1 VRTSALAAA
10 LLAILA
16 APLGAQNVHDVAAYF
31 GTALTSGIE
40 PPGVEQPM
48 LGDNVNVWTLNP
60 FYSHQSAS
68 YWGSSDPF
76 GAFGV
81 NAFGGSVS
89 TSILAGRVGIEAMG
103 GYLSFSC
110 GSRCTG
116 GFTGGGSALL
126 RVLHA
131 PLPFISGSRVTV
143 SLRSAA
149 AGSATDGNY
158 VKYVSA
164 TAGLPIAISAPA
176 STYRI
181 VGFLTPGIT
190 WASVKAPGFIMPP
203 SRPDTISQI
212 IGGGSYQHD
221 GGSGMLSGGLGLAP
235 STSGLGMSLGFQRIF
250 VRRARTQF
258 GATLTYKLSGRSN
271 R

>member
-1 VRTSALAAA
+1 
-10 LLAILA
+10 
-16 APLGAQNVHDVAAYF
+16 
-31 GTALTSGIE
+31 
-40 PPGVEQPM
+40 
-48 LGDNVNVWTLNP
+48 
-60 FYSHQSAS
+60 
-68 YWGSSDPF
+68 
-76 GAFGV
+76 
-81 NAFGGSVS
+81 
-89 TSILAGRVGIEAMG
+89 
-103 GYLSFSC
+103 
-110 GSRCTG
+110 
-116 GFTGGGSALL
+116 
-126 RVLHA
+126 
-131 PLPFISGSRVTV
+131 LPFISGSRVTV

-149 AGSATDGNY
+149 AGSGTDGNY

-176 STYRI
+176 GTYRI

-190 WASVKAPGFIMPP
+190 WASVKAPGFIVPP

-212 IGGGSYQHD
+212 IGGGSFQHD